1 MAEPTT
7 GVRFAGV
14 LRDGSGN
21 LITSG
26 VTANSYDI
34 GTTTPTRGTED
45 STFTSGKF
53 AIADSGFGRFDV
65 KIVNGSEQIWWS
77 SLAEVQVTSL
87 HARTPTTASA
97 ALEVFSTTDETSSL
111 VAVFGFRPSTESSG
125 AETADTP
132 SDGDKGYINF
142 ELSNDATSKEQWV
155 AGRLEWEGVDVSN
168 GSEDGQ
174 LNLWAMT
181 NGTLV
186 EELHLSGAALWPEAD
201 AGLDLG
207 TTALGFN
214 ALHLGSGGIIN
225 LDGGDVTLTH
235 SSGTLTYGGDGAVS
249 VAFGANVDLQFTGGT
264 GTNEIVLANGLAD
277 ALSITDGSADVIA
290 ISTAGGTNTVAI
302 TGDLTVSGTQ
312 TVVDTVTMN
321 AANAVVFEGATA
333 DAYETTLTIEDPTAD
348 RTVVIPNVGGTLA
361 VLAADSD
368 TAISATPAE
377 LNLLDGDTSVGGSI
391 TIQNT
396 DGFVVNDGGTMK
408 TIPASDINTY
418 VGDSDT
424 TYSAGDGLGLSGTT
438 FSTDLKSNGGLE
450 IQSAELSV
458 AQGISQHDVAQFA
471 ASVADNDFLRIDGT
485 AVEGLSAAEVA
496 AAIEG
501 SIDAVGTIASGVWEG
516 TDVAVA
522 HGGTGAS
529 TLTANGVL
537 ICNGTSAVTAV
548 DMSTKGGLLAGDGSG
563 NPSVLAVG
571 GTGGHV
577 LTVDS
582 GETTGMKWA
591 AASGGPSQA
600 NQAAVEGE
608 TNEDTYVPPDLLRH
622 APGVAKASCTIPSAG
637 NALDAN
643 SYNMAGI
650 TDTGTGDRL
659 LEFDTDFS
667 AITGL
672 VCIAQPRAAFND
684 NDQSHCDTAA
694 VGTVKVVHFRSGTA
708 TDAPQSFVAFGDQ

>member
-1 MAEPTT
+1 MANEFAHKSVGSSMTQAEYEAVGGHVLDSQATGDIIYATSSSQLSRLGIGATGAVLTVTGGVPVWDTTWTPTGALIPAADDSYDLGSASAAWQDLFLEGDISFT
-7 GVRFAGV
+7 DGGNITFTPSTDDTVVMTASTNGAFSLVTTDTAAAAANIQITADGTVDIDSAGV
-14 LRDGSGN
+14 LTLDSGAAINIEPASGSAILLDGTISIDAGVVTGATSITSTDVTVTNDIAVDGTSNLDNTDIDGTLVVDGSNISLDSTTTLNIDNSNTSNG
-21 LITSG
+21 ITIGTATSG
-26 VTANSYDI
+26 VPITI
-34 GTTTPTRGTED
+34 GH
-45 STFTSGKF
+45 S
-53 AIADSGFGRFDV
+53 
-65 KIVNGSEQIWWS
+65 
-77 SLAEVQVTSL
+77 TSL
-87 HARTPTTASA
+87 VTI
-97 ALEVFSTTDETSSL
+97 
-111 VAVFGFRPSTESSG
+111 
-125 AETADTP
+125 
-132 SDGDKGYINF
+132 GD
-142 ELSNDATSKEQWV
+142 
-155 AGRLEWEGVDVSN
+155 
-168 GSEDGQ
+168 
-174 LNLWAMT
+174 NL
-181 NGTLV
+181 
-186 EELHLSGAALWPEAD
+186 
-201 AGLDLG
+201 
-207 TTALGFN
+207 
-214 ALHLGSGGIIN
+214 
-225 LDGGDVTLTH
+225 
-235 SSGTLTYGGDGAVS
+235 
-249 VAFGANVDLQFTGGT
+249 
-264 GTNEIVLANGLAD
+264 
-277 ALSITDGSADVIA
+277 
-290 ISTAGGTNTVAI
+290 TVA
-302 TGDLTVSGTQ
+302 GDLTVTGTQ

-537 ICNGTSAVTAV
+537 IGNGTSAVTAV

-608 TNEDTYVPPDLLRH
+608 TNEDTYVPPDLLKH
-622 APGVAKASCTIPSAG
+622 APGVAKVWCWINSTGGIG
-637 NALDAN
+637 DALDQA
-643 SYNMAGI
+643 YNVASI
-650 TDTGTGDRL
+650 TDSGTGQRVVV
-659 LEFDTDFS
+659 FDTDFS
-667 AITGL
+667 DTNSVA
-672 VCIAQPRAAFND
+672 AASPRSTLND
-684 NDQSHCDTAA
+684 NDATHSAEPATGSVA
-694 VGTVKVVHFRSGTA
+694 VNHWRSNTF
-708 TDAPQSFVAFGDQ
+708 TDAPNNFVAFGDQ

>member
-1 MAEPTT
+1 MANEFKHADVGGGLTEAEYDSGTAHQFDSQATGDILYASSNSQLSRLGIGDTGAVLTVTGGVPVWDTTWPPTGALIPAT
-7 GVRFAGV
+7 DDTYDLGSASAAWQDLFLEGDISFTDGGNITFTPSTDDTVVMTASTNGAFSLVTTDTAAAAANIQITADGTVDIDSAGV
-14 LRDGSGN
+14 LTLDSGAAINIEPASGSAILLDGTISIDAGVVTGATSITSTDVTVTNDIAVDGISNLDNTVIAGSLVGDGSNISLDSTTTLNIDNSNTSNG
-21 LITSG
+21 ITIGTATSG
-26 VTANSYDI
+26 VPITI
-34 GTTTPTRGTED
+34 GH
-45 STFTSGKF
+45 S
-53 AIADSGFGRFDV
+53 
-65 KIVNGSEQIWWS
+65 
-77 SLAEVQVTSL
+77 TSL
-87 HARTPTTASA
+87 VTI
-97 ALEVFSTTDETSSL
+97 
-111 VAVFGFRPSTESSG
+111 
-125 AETADTP
+125 
-132 SDGDKGYINF
+132 GD
-142 ELSNDATSKEQWV
+142 
-155 AGRLEWEGVDVSN
+155 
-168 GSEDGQ
+168 
-174 LNLWAMT
+174 NL
-181 NGTLV
+181 
-186 EELHLSGAALWPEAD
+186 
-201 AGLDLG
+201 
-207 TTALGFN
+207 
-214 ALHLGSGGIIN
+214 
-225 LDGGDVTLTH
+225 
-235 SSGTLTYGGDGAVS
+235 
-249 VAFGANVDLQFTGGT
+249 
-264 GTNEIVLANGLAD
+264 
-277 ALSITDGSADVIA
+277 
-290 ISTAGGTNTVAI
+290 TVA
-302 TGDLTVSGTQ
+302 GDLTVTGTQ

-333 DAYETTLTIEDPTAD
+333 DAYETTLTIEAPTAA
-348 RTVVIPNVGGTLA
+348 RTVVSPNVGGTLA

-537 ICNGTSAVTAV
+537 IGNGTSAVTAV

-591 AASGGPSQA
+591 AAGGATASWDAVAAASGGDYSTI
-600 NQAAVEGE
+600 QAA
-608 TNEDTYVPPDLLRH
+608 DD
-622 APGVAKASCTIPSAG
+622 
-637 NALDAN
+637 ALDA
-643 SYNMAGI
+643 S
-650 TDTGTGDRL
+650 TTGY
-659 LEFDTDFS
+659 
-667 AITGL
+667 
-672 VCIAQPRAAFND
+672 
-684 NDQSHCDTAA
+684 
-694 VGTVKVVHFRSGTA
+694 
-708 TDAPQSFVAFGDQ
+708 

>member
-87 HARTPTTASA
+87 HARNPTTASA

-125 AETADTP
+125 VETAATP
-132 SDGDKGYINF
+132 ANGDNGYINF
-142 ELSNDATSKEQWV
+142 ELPNIASGKEQFT
-155 AGRLEWEGVDVSN
+155 AARIAWEVTDVTD

-174 LNLWAMT
+174 FNFWTMKD
-181 NGTLV
+181 GTLR
-186 EELHLSGAALWPEAD
+186 EKLHLDNSALWPEAD
-201 AGLDLG
+201 GSDASYGVSLG
-207 TTALGFN
+207 TATLGFN
-214 ALHLGSGGIIN
+214 DLHLGSGGVVN
-225 LDGGDVTLTH
+225 FDGGDVTLTH
-235 SSGTLTYGGDGAVS
+235 ASNALTL
-249 VAFGANVDLQFTGGT
+249 
-264 GTNEIVLANGLAD
+264 
-277 ALSITDGSADVIA
+277 
-290 ISTAGGTNTVAI
+290 AGGTF
-302 TGDLTVSGTQ
+302 TVSGA
-312 TVVDTVTMN
+312 TVLNGNVTLGSDADDVITVNGTV
-321 AANAVVFEGATA
+321 AGANAVVFEGATA
-333 DAYETTLTIEDPTAD
+333 GGDTNETTLAVVDPDAD
-348 RTVVIPNVGGTLA
+348 RTIYMPNQSGYLGVFAADTSAGTISATVGELNLTDGGSSIGTTAVSDGHGILMNHGGTMAQTTVQTLA
-361 VLAADSD
+361 AYLDDEITAMPNLVTVGTIGTGVWQGTAIASGYIAADAITGAKIADDALDSEHYTDGSIDTAHLAADAVTGAKIAD
-368 TAISATPAE
+368 DAIDSE
-377 LNLLDGDTSVGGSI
+377 HY
-391 TIQNT
+391 T
-396 DGFVVNDGGTMK
+396 D
-408 TIPASDINTY
+408 
-418 VGDSDT
+418 
-424 TYSAGDGLGLSGTT
+424 
-438 FSTDLKSNGGLE
+438 
-450 IQSAELSV
+450 
-458 AQGISQHDVAQFA
+458 
-471 ASVADNDFLRIDGT
+471 
-485 AVEGLSAAEVA
+485 
-496 AAIEG
+496 G
-501 SIDAVGTIASGVWEG
+501 SIDTAHIADDQV
-516 TDVAVA
+516 
-522 HGGTGAS
+522 
-529 TLTANGVL
+529 TLAKM
-537 ICNGTSAVTAV
+537 A
-548 DMSTKGGLLAGDGSG
+548 GLTRGSMIIGDSSG
-563 NPSVLAVG
+563 NPSALVKGSANY
-571 GTGGHV
+571 V
-577 LTVDS
+577 LTSD
-582 GETTGMKWA
+582 GTDIAWA
-591 AASGGPSQA
+591 AASSGPSQA